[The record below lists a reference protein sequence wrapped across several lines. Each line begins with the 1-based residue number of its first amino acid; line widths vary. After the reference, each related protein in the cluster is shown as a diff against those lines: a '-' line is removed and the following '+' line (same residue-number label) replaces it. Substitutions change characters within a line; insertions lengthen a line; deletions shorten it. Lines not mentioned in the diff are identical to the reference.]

1 MVHLIDDEVGWRLH
15 TGALVLCPPFGVGLL
30 HVDHL
35 SIRTIHAYSLGKHT
49 VRAPAVH
56 YEVIVIVVEVLSHR
70 SGPDAVLAQP
80 HLYLLYLADG
90 TRVARGRVFHIY
102 LCRSRCKEFESSS
115 LGSISHL
122 VEREILCLY
131 RCRNHKCK

>member
-15 TGALVLCPPFGVGLL
+15 PGALVLCPPFGVGLL

-49 VRAPAVH
+49 VRVPAVH

-80 HLYLLYLADG
+80 HPHLLGFCHGLG
-90 TRVARGRVFHIY
+90 VVCGIIFHIY
-102 LCRSRCKEFESSS
+102 LCRSRCKQLEGCS